1 MRKLSV
7 LSAAVLILILSA
19 NTVPAQETAWE
30 KGGPKYLYVKP
41 TKKPPHHGI
50 YDEDM
55 KCLDC
60 HKYDGVDAYTSATM
74 AIKKTKKGRAP
85 RAEVEEAIKNTLKG
99 VGDFREIY
107 VLSTSFDD
115 KPLSTVIEFVMDPK
129 TFTFYACLKN
139 RLKSFFI

>member
-7 LSAAVLILILSA
+7 LSAAVLILVLSA
-19 NTVPAQETAWE
+19 GTVPAQETEWK
-30 KGGPKYLYVKP
+30 KGGPEYLYVKP

-50 YDEDM
+50 YDEGM

-85 RAEVEEAIKNTLKG
+85 VLK
-99 VGDFREIY
+99 
-107 VLSTSFDD
+107 
-115 KPLSTVIEFVMDPK
+115 
-129 TFTFYACLKN
+129 
-139 RLKSFFI
+139 